1 MSEVRFM
8 KQNAQIQLTQP
19 SPLSGRCRVVRLAE
33 AFCGG
38 MLRSDRSLI
47 KTVGRAGV
55 HDPLA
60 DIGIIVPA
68 PVYIHIDSVIL
79 LTKPFSHVIII
90 SKLG

>member
-1 MSEVRFM
+1 MHRSADSAFTIERKVPGSYARGSVLRG
-8 KQNAQIQLTQP
+8 NAEI
-19 SPLSGRCRVVRLAE
+19 R
-33 AFCGG
+33 
-38 MLRSDRSLI
+38 RSLI
-47 KTVGRAGV
+47 QTVGRAGV

-90 SKLG
+90 SKHG

>member
-1 MSEVRFM
+1 MN
-8 KQNAQIQLTQP
+8 QNAQIQLPQP
-19 SPLSGRCRVVRLAE
+19 SPLSGRCRVVPFAE

-79 LTKPFSHVIII
+79 LTKAFSHVIII

>member
-1 MSEVRFM
+1 MN
-8 KQNAQIQLTQP
+8 QNAQIQLTQP
-19 SPLSGRCRVVRLAE
+19 SPLSGRCRVVTLAE

-38 MLRSDRSLI
+38 MLRSERSLI

-79 LTKPFSHVIII
+79 LTKPFSLL
-90 SKLG
+90 S

>member
-1 MSEVRFM
+1 MN
-8 KQNAQIQLTQP
+8 QNAQIQLPQP

-68 PVYIHIDSVIL
+68 LVYIHIDSVIL

-90 SKLG
+90 SKHG

>member
-1 MSEVRFM
+1 MN
-8 KQNAQIQLTQP
+8 QNAQIQLPQP
-19 SPLSGRCRVVRLAE
+19 SPLSGRCRVVPFSE

>member
-19 SPLSGRCRVVRLAE
+19 SPLSGRCRVVPFAE

-38 MLRSDRSLI
+38 MLRSGALLHRPSEEL
-47 KTVGRAGV
+47 VYM
-55 HDPLA
+55 DPLA

-68 PVYIHIDSVIL
+68 PVYIISTAL
-79 LTKPFSHVIII
+79 FS
-90 SKLG
+90 

>member
-1 MSEVRFM
+1 MN
-8 KQNAQIQLTQP
+8 QNAQIQLPQP
-19 SPLSGRCRVVRLAE
+19 SPLSGRCRVVPCAE

>member
-1 MSEVRFM
+1 MN
-8 KQNAQIQLTQP
+8 QNAQIQLTQP
-19 SPLSGRCRVVRLAE
+19 SPLSGRCRVVTLAE

>member
-1 MSEVRFM
+1 MN
-8 KQNAQIQLTQP
+8 QNAQIQLPQP
-19 SPLSGRCRVVRLAE
+19 SPLSGRCRVVPFAE

-55 HDPLA
+55 HCPPA

>member
-19 SPLSGRCRVVRLAE
+19 SPLSGRCRVVTLAE

-38 MLRSDRSLI
+38 MLRYGALLHRPSEERNR
-47 KTVGRAGV
+47 TCPGV
-55 HDPLA
+55 H
-60 DIGIIVPA
+60 
-68 PVYIHIDSVIL
+68 HIDSVIL

-90 SKLG
+90 SKHG

>member
-1 MSEVRFM
+1 MN
-8 KQNAQIQLTQP
+8 QNAQIQLTQP
-19 SPLSGRCRVVRLAE
+19 SPLSGRCRVVTLAE

-38 MLRSDRSLI
+38 MLRSERSLI

>member
-1 MSEVRFM
+1 MN
-8 KQNAQIQLTQP
+8 QNAQIQLPQP
-19 SPLSGRCRVVRLAE
+19 SPLSGRCRVVPFAE

-47 KTVGRAGV
+47 KTVGSAGV

>member
-1 MSEVRFM
+1 MN
-8 KQNAQIQLTQP
+8 QNAHIQLPQP
-19 SPLSGRCRVVRLAE
+19 SPLSGRCRVVPFAE